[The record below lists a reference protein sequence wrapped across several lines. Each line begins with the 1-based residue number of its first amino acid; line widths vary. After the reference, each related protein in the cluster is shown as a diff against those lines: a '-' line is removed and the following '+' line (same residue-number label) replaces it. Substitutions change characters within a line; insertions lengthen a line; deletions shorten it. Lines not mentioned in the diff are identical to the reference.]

1 MNRSFHRS
9 FGRVFL
15 PCVSFVLAGGCSSLP
30 PAARRDALF
39 SQRQFPA
46 IRKLAVVDLSVLG
59 QFDRA
64 GRVDGRVETAN
75 GEYDA
80 QYFDMAEEIRN
91 LLPQA
96 YFDVA
101 RVSLSMGRYVDAIRA
116 AQNAIESGG
125 SYLAGDE
132 WVFLRIMS
140 LRENHKVLYESYLYC
155 GDLTKAAAHH
165 RQYLLM
171 SDLVNSQAFKKVMAN
186 SLRIRMTSMRM
197 RSEYRARQAGATRNQ
212 IIIAAL
218 MVAAAAGGAS
228 NNNNNNNNSSS
239 SLRAL
244 QAAQMA
250 QIGVLAIA
258 LLEEYKQ
265 ALKMQL
271 NVDLA
276 HLMQEAADLNRL
288 PKPTAEDLRRA
299 KMASGIYM
307 LARIADPANALDQ
320 AAFSDLKKTAGKKG
334 AGISLSIDEDG
345 RVHVSG
351 DLAKMVEL
359 SRKIDEV
366 PMRLPPPPDEGVDAY
381 LDKYLTP
388 GLYRMA
394 GLQMSAGEKDFFDRL
409 VSRGG
414 EDFVIDPAQAEGQ
427 VALQGLHKMMQKT
440 TEFQSWV
447 ADL

>member
-1 MNRSFHRS
+1 MNRALHRAC
-9 FGRVFL
+9 GRLVV
-15 PCVSFVLAGGCSSLP
+15 PWTAFVLAGGCASLP

-39 SQRQFPA
+39 NQREYPA
-46 IRKLAVVDLSVLG
+46 IRELAVDDLAVLG

-64 GRVDGRVETAN
+64 GRVDGRLETAN
-75 GEYDA
+75 GEFDA

-91 LLPQA
+91 LAPQA
-96 YFDVA
+96 YYDVA

-116 AQNAIESGG
+116 AQNAIESGE
-125 SYLAGDE
+125 SYLSGDE

-155 GDLTKAAAHH
+155 GDLAKAAAHH

-171 SDLVNSQAFKKVMAN
+171 SELVNSQAFKKVMAN

-197 RSEYRARQAGATRNQ
+197 RSEYLAKQAGATRNQ
-212 IIIAAL
+212 IFIAAL

-228 NNNNNNNNSSS
+228 GNNNNNSSS

-244 QAAQMA
+244 QAAQVA

-258 LLEEYKQ
+258 MLEEYKQ
-265 ALKMQL
+265 ALKAQL
-271 NVDLA
+271 NVDLGN
-276 HLMQEAADLNRL
+276 LMREAADLNRL

-299 KMASGIYM
+299 KMASRIYLM
-307 LARIADPANALDQ
+307 AKVSDPANALDQ
-320 AAFSDLKKTAGKKG
+320 AAFSDLKKMAGKGG
-334 AGISLSIDEDG
+334 AGVTLSIDDEG

-351 DLAKMVEL
+351 DLAKLVEL
-359 SRKIDEV
+359 SKRIDEV
-366 PMRLPPPPDEGVDAY
+366 PMRLPPPPDDAVDAY

-409 VSRGG
+409 VNQGG
-414 EDFVIDPAQAEGQ
+414 EDFTIDPAQAEGL

-440 TEFQSWV
+440 TEFQSWI

>member
-1 MNRSFHRS
+1 VNRLFNRTC
-9 FGRVFL
+9 GGLLL
-15 PCVSFVLAGGCSSLP
+15 PLAALVLAGGCASLP

-39 SQRQFPA
+39 NQRQYPS
-46 IRKLAVVDLSVLG
+46 IRKLAVEDLAVLG
-59 QFDRA
+59 HFDRA
-64 GRVDGRVETAN
+64 GRIGGRLETSS

-80 QYFDMAEEIRN
+80 KYFDMAEEVRN
-91 LLPQA
+91 LAPQA
-96 YFDVA
+96 YHDIA

-116 AQNAIESGG
+116 AQNAIESGD
-125 SYLAGDE
+125 SYLSGDE

-155 GDLTKAAAHH
+155 GDLDKAAAHH

-171 SDLVNSQAFKKVMAN
+171 SELVNSQAFKKVMAN

-197 RSEYRARQAGATRNQ
+197 RSEYLARQAGATRNQ
-212 IIIAAL
+212 ILVAAL

-228 NNNNNNNNSSS
+228 GNNNNNSSS

-244 QAAQMA
+244 QAAQVA

-258 LLEEYKQ
+258 MLEEYKQ
-265 ALKMQL
+265 ALRVQL

-276 HLMQEAADLNRL
+276 NLMRQAADLSRL
-288 PKPTAEDLRRA
+288 PKPTAEDIRRA
-299 KMASGIYM
+299 KMASSIYM
-307 LARIADPANALDQ
+307 LARISDPANALDQ
-320 AAFSDLKKTAGKKG
+320 VAFSDLKKMSGKG
-334 AGISLSIDEDG
+334 ELGVTLAIDDKG

-351 DLAKMVEL
+351 DLAKLVEL
-359 SRKIDEV
+359 SKRIDEV
-366 PMRLPPPPDEGVDAY
+366 PMRLPPPPDDAVDAY

-394 GLQMSAGEKDFFDRL
+394 GLQMSTGEKDFFDRL

-427 VALQGLHKMMQKT
+427 IALQGLHKMMQKT

>member
-1 MNRSFHRS
+1 MNRPLYRAV
-9 FGRVFL
+9 GRVVV
-15 PCVSFVLAGGCSSLP
+15 PWTIFVLAGGCAVLP

-39 SQRQFPA
+39 NQREYPA
-46 IRKLAVVDLSVLG
+46 IRELAVEDLALLG

-64 GRVDGRVETAN
+64 GRVDGRLETAN
-75 GEYDA
+75 GKFDA

-91 LLPQA
+91 LAPQA
-96 YFDVA
+96 YYDVA

-116 AQNAIESGG
+116 AQNSIESGE
-125 SYLAGDE
+125 SYLSGDE

-140 LRENHKVLYESYLYC
+140 LRENHNVLYEGYLYC
-155 GDLTKAAAHH
+155 GDLAKAAAHH

-197 RSEYRARQAGATRNQ
+197 RSEYLARQAGATRNQ
-212 IIIAAL
+212 ILIATL

-228 NNNNNNNNSSS
+228 GNNNNNNNSS

-244 QAAQMA
+244 QAAQVA

-258 LLEEYKQ
+258 MLEEYKQ
-265 ALKMQL
+265 TLKVQL

-276 HLMQEAADLNRL
+276 NLMRQAADLNRL
-288 PKPTAEDLRRA
+288 PKPTAADLRRA
-299 KMASGIYM
+299 KMASRIYLM
-307 LARIADPANALDQ
+307 ARVSDPANALDQ
-320 AAFSDLKKTAGKKG
+320 AAFSDLKKMAGKG
-334 AGISLSIDEDG
+334 GSGVSLAIDDEG

-351 DLAKMVEL
+351 DLSKLVEL
-359 SRKIDEV
+359 SKRIDEV
-366 PMRLPPPPDEGVDAY
+366 PMRLPPPPDDAVDAY

-409 VSRGG
+409 VSQGG
-414 EDFVIDPAQAEGQ
+414 EDFTIDPAQAEGL
-427 VALQGLHKMMQKT
+427 VALQGLHKMMQKI
-440 TEFQSWV
+440 TEFQSWI